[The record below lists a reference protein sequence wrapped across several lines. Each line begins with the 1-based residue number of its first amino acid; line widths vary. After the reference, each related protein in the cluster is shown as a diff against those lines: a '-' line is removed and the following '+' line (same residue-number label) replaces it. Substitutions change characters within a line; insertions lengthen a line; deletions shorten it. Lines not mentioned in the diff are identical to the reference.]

1 MSYRHLERPY
11 TRTSKYRKKAYIR
24 ATPNLKIVRFDVGN
38 VQRDYEVTLQL
49 VTKGELQ
56 MRQEAIESARLSSN
70 RLLEKKLGKNAFHL
84 RVRVYPHQILRENPL
99 AAGAGADRFSTG
111 MSHPFGKPIG
121 IAARLRKGQPIF
133 TLRVDKTNLKTAMLA
148 LKRAAYKLPGECM
161 IVEER
166 ARKAVA

>member
-1 MSYRHLERPY
+1 MVKLRKFVSYRHLERPY

-56 MRQEAIESARLSSN
+56 
-70 RLLEKKLGKNAFHL
+70 KKLGKNAFHL
-84 RVRVYPHQILRENPL
+84 RGRVYPHQILRENPL